1 MWTVLSRLVGSVA
14 VLAVVSVVLFVLTHT
29 IPVSPARVVL
39 GIDATEEQV
48 AEFDRDNHLDRPL
61 TEQYARWIGGAL
73 KGDFG
78 SSLIDGTTIS
88 AEIARTLP
96 VTLELVTFAF
106 LIALALGVPLGVVSA
121 YHEHRAIDHAA
132 RVLAVVGVSI
142 PGFWL
147 GLMLI
152 AYGAVALRWFPP
164 GGYVP
169 WRDGVLPHLRALVL
183 PALALG
189 IYYVAIIS
197 RMTRSSVSDVLAQ
210 DHVRVAK
217 AMGLGRGRILLYVLK
232 NAMAPVLTVAAMS
245 YGYMF
250 GWALVIEHVFNI
262 AGMSRALLNAI
273 FRRDYLVVQTVVLI
287 ITAIFLLA
295 NLAADLLYRWLNPRL
310 RT

>member
-1 MWTVLSRLVGSVA
+1 MWTLLSRLFGSLA
-14 VLAVVSVVLFVLTHT
+14 VLGVVSLVLFVLVRT
-29 IPVSPARVVL
+29 IPVSPARIVL
-39 GIDATEEQV
+39 GVDASEQEV
-48 AEFDRDNHLDRPL
+48 AEFDRDNGLDRPL
-61 TEQYARWIGGAL
+61 SEQYWTWLRGAVR
-73 KGDFG
+73 GDLGTSLVDG
-78 SSLIDGTTIS
+78 SVIAS
-88 AEIARTLP
+88 EIAARLP
-96 VTLELVTFAF
+96 ITLELVTIAF
-106 LIALALGVPLGVVSA
+106 LLALALGVPLGIASA
-121 YHEHRAIDHAA
+121 YHEHRPVDHLA

-152 AYGAVALRWFPP
+152 AWGAVALRWFPP

-169 WRDGVLPHLRALVL
+169 WRAGIGPHLHSLVL

-189 IYYVAIIS
+189 LYYVAIIS
-197 RMTRSSVSDVLAQ
+197 RMTRSSVADVLGQ
-210 DHVRVAK
+210 DHVRVAR

-232 NAMAPVLTVAAMS
+232 NAMAPVVTVAAMS

-273 FRRDYLVVQTVVLI
+273 FRRDYQVVQAIVLI
-287 ITAIFLLA
+287 ITAVFLAA
-295 NLAADLLYRWLNPRL
+295 NLSADLLYRWLNPRL